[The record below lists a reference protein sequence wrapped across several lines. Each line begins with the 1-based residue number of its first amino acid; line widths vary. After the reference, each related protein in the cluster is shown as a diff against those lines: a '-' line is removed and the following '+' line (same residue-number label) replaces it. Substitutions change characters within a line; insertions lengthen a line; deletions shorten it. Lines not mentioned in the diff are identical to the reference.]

1 VNDDPDLRSRLER
14 IASSAGDPP
23 EHGLERVAAR
33 RHRRL
38 RRRRGAVAAAAVLA
52 VVAVGVPLIE
62 QGLDDDRE
70 SVTASDTGRPSRTP
84 PEVPDE
90 VVVRCEPTGIVVPV
104 ASVRPQN
111 DGLNIRVVNSLRDT
125 TRLRVTTEGSD
136 GWDSGDIEVE
146 PGEHRVEQPVPP
158 GEVTIG
164 CEIGGEMQRR
174 LIELV
179 DPLGY
184 YLEPA
189 LECEADVLPLED
201 LPVEPV
207 EEKLV
212 WATRSALI
220 PSLIGESDDYAVEA
234 PRGYPTQSVDADTVD
249 PKVQV
254 SRDGKVVAMARV
266 RGAEDRAEPPWT
278 IVHAD
283 VCGDVVDASVTG
295 DTTSTSAPPDPPEG
309 APPEDTTGADA
320 DGSGGGSAP
329 AA

>member
-1 VNDDPDLRSRLER
+1 MSDDHDLRSRLER

-111 DGLNIRVVNSLRDT
+111 DGLNIRVVNSLSAP
-125 TRLRVTTEGSD
+125 TRLRVTAARAD
-136 GWDSGDIEVE
+136 RWDSGDILVR

-158 GEVTIG
+158 GEVRIG
-164 CEIGGEMQRR
+164 CEIDGEMQRR

-179 DPLGY
+179 DPAGY
-184 YLEPA
+184 YTEPT
-189 LECEADVLPLED
+189 LECEKADVVPLD
-201 LPVEPV
+201 GLPVEPAQ
-207 EEKLV
+207 KSKIR
-212 WATRSALI
+212 ATRSALG
-220 PSLIGESDDYAVEA
+220 PSLVGDSKDYAIEA
-234 PRGYPTQSVDADTVD
+234 PRGYPIQSVDAATVN
-249 PKVQV
+249 PRVQV
-254 SRDGKVVAMARV
+254 SRDGVVVAFAEL
-266 RGAEDRAEPPWT
+266 RGEDGRPDDPWT
-278 IVHAD
+278 TVHAE
-283 VCGDVVDASVTG
+283 VCNDVVDEAAIG
-295 DTTSTSAPPDPPEG
+295 DTTSTSTPDDPSEG
-309 APPEDTTGADA
+309 EPSEGTTGADA
-320 DGSGGGSAP
+320 GGSAP
-329 AA
+329 AG